1 MAQRPDEC
9 VSICR
14 ILKNASVV
22 VAGIPE
28 KLGESTVLDLALQHM
43 GHEGHPPGKRD
54 IAEAVKD
61 LAPEVRLAI
70 SGDYK
75 VDHLYHSVIF
85 CPLRRHHASP
95 TICSLALARQKRH
108 AKPFQKS
115 LAQKELRRKGENATG
130 KMRQC
135 LAACGQPVVAGL
147 VLRHPYR
154 RCQYRRGY
162 DASPTRMAAPF
173 ASDLTQLWTAAVL
186 PPAGNPS

>member
-1 MAQRPDEC
+1 
-9 VSICR
+9 
-14 ILKNASVV
+14 
-22 VAGIPE
+22 
-28 KLGESTVLDLALQHM
+28 M

-115 LAQKELRRKGENATG
+115 LAQKELRRKGKNATG

-135 LAACGQPVVAGL
+135 LAGN
-147 VLRHPYR
+147 
-154 RCQYRRGY
+154 
-162 DASPTRMAAPF
+162 
-173 ASDLTQLWTAAVL
+173 VL